1 MKLRIAFLSLAALLG
16 VASTAAAQQGADFW
30 TTPAIKGIG
39 GVHAW
44 PQATLRPNATT
55 TYKAI
60 FDITK
65 AGKDTEMNPG
75 LAHVAR
81 AVNAFAAAGVPLDH
95 LQFTLVMHGPATP
108 AALDAKAFE
117 AKFHHANPNLEVL
130 EKLKKAGVRLLVCGN
145 ALGDWKFTPADV
157 NSNVEVAWSA
167 LSTLIILQ
175 DQGYAV
181 LSM

>member
-16 VASTAAAQQGADFW
+16 VASTAVAQQGADFW
-30 TTPAIKGIG
+30 STPAIKGIG
-39 GVHAW
+39 KVHVW
-44 PQATLRPNATT
+44 PEATLRPSATA

-65 AGKDTEMNPG
+65 AGKDTEVNPA

-81 AVNAFAAAGVPLDH
+81 VINAFAAAGVPLDH
-95 LQFTLVMHGPATP
+95 LHFALVMHGPATP
-108 AALDAKAFE
+108 AALDAKTFE

-130 EKLKKAGVRLLVCGN
+130 EKLKQAGVRLLVCGN
-145 ALGDWKFTPADV
+145 ALGDWNYTPAEV

-181 LSM
+181 LAM

>member
-30 TTPAIKGIG
+30 STPAIKGIG
-39 GVHAW
+39 PVHAW
-44 PQATLRPNATT
+44 PEATLKPDAAT

-65 AGKDTEMNPG
+65 AGKDTDVNAG
-75 LAHVAR
+75 LSHVAR
-81 AVNAFAAAGVPLDH
+81 VINSFAAAGVPLDH
-95 LQFTLVMHGPATP
+95 LHFALVIHGPATP
-108 AALDAKAFE
+108 AALDAKTFE
-117 AKFHHANPNLEVL
+117 AKFHHPNPNVDVL

-145 ALGDWKFTPADV
+145 ALGDWHYTPADV
-157 NSNVEVAWSA
+157 NPNFEVAWSA

-181 LSM
+181 LAM